1 MITHITIENY
11 ALIKSLD
18 LDFFSGFSVITGETG
33 AGKSI
38 LLGALSLILGQ
49 RADTQVLY
57 QKDKKCMVEVSFD
70 IQTMDFHQ
78 FFIDNELDEE
88 PLLLIRREISPTGKS
103 RAFINDT
110 PVSLALL
117 KEIGSKLVDIHSQ
130 HESLTIQNS
139 SFQLNLVD
147 SFISTQTKEKY
158 QNLYHTYKQLD
169 SELIALKETEERMR
183 KEQDYMRFLYD
194 ELQSLKLESSE
205 QEQMETELE
214 ALNHLEQIKLN
225 FFSAQQSLE
234 EGEFSILVQLDTV
247 IQNLKKIAP
256 YYVSAKEMLD
266 RIQAST
272 IELKDVASELQKQN
286 ETLTINPQQQ
296 QTYTDR
302 LDAIYR
308 LENKHQVKTV
318 NELLQIATE
327 LSAQLQQLDSSQA
340 RIEFLEKEKQQYH
353 QQLLQLASQ
362 LREERREAAQNI
374 EHEILA
380 SLAQLG
386 MSSSSLQIQIQSQ
399 DHFSPQGMDK
409 IIFLFNANLGGE
421 LKEIAKVASGG
432 ELSRLMLAIKSVIHR
447 QSVLSTII
455 FDEIDT
461 GVSGEIAGKVAEM
474 MQTMAQHL
482 QLLSISHLP
491 QIAAKAQWHYRVC
504 KKEIEG
510 QTISEITL
518 LNSQEHLKT
527 IASMLSGKNTSQAAM
542 NVAQELINE

>member
-374 EHEILA
+374 EH
-380 SLAQLG
+380 
-386 MSSSSLQIQIQSQ
+386 
-399 DHFSPQGMDK
+399 
-409 IIFLFNANLGGE
+409 
-421 LKEIAKVASGG
+421 
-432 ELSRLMLAIKSVIHR
+432 
-447 QSVLSTII
+447 
-455 FDEIDT
+455 
-461 GVSGEIAGKVAEM
+461 
-474 MQTMAQHL
+474 
-482 QLLSISHLP
+482 
-491 QIAAKAQWHYRVC
+491 
-504 KKEIEG
+504 
-510 QTISEITL
+510 
-518 LNSQEHLKT
+518 
-527 IASMLSGKNTSQAAM
+527 
-542 NVAQELINE
+542 

>member
-110 PVSLALL
+110 PVSLTLL

-183 KEQDYMRFLYD
+183 K
-194 ELQSLKLESSE
+194 
-205 QEQMETELE
+205 
-214 ALNHLEQIKLN
+214 
-225 FFSAQQSLE
+225 
-234 EGEFSILVQLDTV
+234 
-247 IQNLKKIAP
+247 
-256 YYVSAKEMLD
+256 
-266 RIQAST
+266 
-272 IELKDVASELQKQN
+272 
-286 ETLTINPQQQ
+286 
-296 QTYTDR
+296 
-302 LDAIYR
+302 
-308 LENKHQVKTV
+308 
-318 NELLQIATE
+318 
-327 LSAQLQQLDSSQA
+327 
-340 RIEFLEKEKQQYH
+340 
-353 QQLLQLASQ
+353 
-362 LREERREAAQNI
+362 
-374 EHEILA
+374 
-380 SLAQLG
+380 
-386 MSSSSLQIQIQSQ
+386 
-399 DHFSPQGMDK
+399 
-409 IIFLFNANLGGE
+409 
-421 LKEIAKVASGG
+421 
-432 ELSRLMLAIKSVIHR
+432 
-447 QSVLSTII
+447 
-455 FDEIDT
+455 
-461 GVSGEIAGKVAEM
+461 
-474 MQTMAQHL
+474 
-482 QLLSISHLP
+482 
-491 QIAAKAQWHYRVC
+491 
-504 KKEIEG
+504 
-510 QTISEITL
+510 
-518 LNSQEHLKT
+518 
-527 IASMLSGKNTSQAAM
+527 
-542 NVAQELINE
+542 